1 MKKLLLSALL
11 AAALLSACAQKPV
24 VVPPKLIAAGQVAYP
39 PIAQER
45 GEEGTVQLSVIVDT
59 QGQMESVKVQTSS
72 GHRRLDSAA
81 ARAARENRFAPGT
94 INGKPAVF
102 RVFQSYVFRL
112 DDVQDGQP
120 DQP

>member
-11 AAALLSACAQKPV
+11 SAALLSACAQKPA
-24 VVPPKLIAAGQVAYP
+24 VVPPKLIAAGRP
-39 PIAQER
+39 SLSQEL
-45 GEEGTVQLSVIVDT
+45 GEEGTVRVGIIVGR
-59 QGQMESVKVQTSS
+59 QGLVESVKVQTSS

-102 RVFQSYVFRL
+102 RLFQSYVFWL
-112 DDVQDGQP
+112 DDGQDGQP
-120 DQP
+120 AQP

>member
-1 MKKLLLSALL
+1 MKKLLLFALL
-11 AAALLSACAQKPV
+11 AACAQKPV
-24 VVPPKLIAAGQVAYP
+24 GVPPKLIAAGQVAYP
-39 PIAQER
+39 PIAQES

-59 QGQMESVKVQTSS
+59 QGQTESVKVQTSS

>member
-39 PIAQER
+39 PIAQES
-45 GEEGTVQLSVIVDT
+45 GEEGTVQLSIIVDT
-59 QGQMESVKVQTSS
+59 QGQTDSVKVQTSS
-72 GHRRLDSAA
+72 GHRSLDIAA
-81 ARAARENRFAPGT
+81 AKAARKSRFAPGT
-94 INGKPAVF
+94 INGKPTVF

-120 DQP
+120 AQP